1 MENSLKKR
9 VLGTRRGFYGLII
22 SVVSIVALC
31 WMLYARDDARAE
43 YEQLKASAVISK
55 GDFKRGN
62 LINVIKGLVG
72 GDSRC
77 GAADQACPT

>member
-1 MENSLKKR
+1 MPRMTGTVLLDNLRRMEQYKD
-9 VLGTRRGFYGLII
+9 IP
-22 SVVSIVALC
+22 VVIVSADQSQSA
-31 WMLYARDDARAE
+31 MQE

-72 GDSRC
+72 GDE
-77 GAADQACPT
+77 